1 MTELFKRLKAMAST
15 TAFRLATGTAAVF
28 VVIAGLL
35 LAILFWQTNQ
45 VLTDQVITTLTAEA
59 EALRTEAQSSSKNA
73 LAEAVAARSRPEGPG
88 LYFLADASG
97 RKLAGNLS
105 RTPPEIFAGQQGG
118 VFRYR
123 PDIAI
128 AKRDRLGVAMA
139 IALPHGQSLIIGR
152 DIEDQRTFADGIKRL
167 FILSFLALTAA
178 GLATA
183 LMISRIVLK
192 RIETMNVASQQIMA
206 GDLSRR
212 VPLQGSGDELDGL
225 AANLNAMLDR
235 IEQLMA
241 GLREVSENI
250 AHDLKTP
257 LNRLRNRVE
266 AALREPDSAP
276 TYRDALERTIE
287 DADDLIK
294 TFNALLLIARL
305 EASAI
310 DKSAESVDCSELVR
324 DVAELYEPVTE
335 ETGLNLEIQTAPC
348 PLIKAN
354 RQLIGQA
361 VANLIDNAIKYA
373 PASCQATPRPLIRV
387 EVGATATGVEI
398 SVADH
403 GPGIAAQNRERA
415 LKRFV
420 RLDES
425 RTQPGTGLGLSLVA
439 AVARLHGGRV
449 TLEDNNPGLK
459 VRLLLPVRSANLAS
473 DTKSGSEPAQT
484 RESLSLAVT
493 KGAAET

>member
-1 MTELFKRLKAMAST
+1 MAST
-15 TAFRLATGTAAVF
+15 TAFRLATGTVAIF
-28 VVIAGLL
+28 LVIAGLL
-35 LAILFWQTNQ
+35 IGFLFWQTNQ
-45 VLTDQVITTLTAEA
+45 VLTGQVIATLTAEA
-59 EALRTEAQSSSKNA
+59 DSLRAEAQSPSG
-73 LAEAVAARSRPEGPG
+73 LVDAVTARSSPEGPG
-88 LYFLADASG
+88 LYYLADAGG

-105 RTPPEIFAGQQGG
+105 RLPPEIVEGNAGG

-123 PDIAI
+123 PSFKAES
-128 AKRDRLGVAMA
+128 RERLGVAM
-139 IALPHGQSLIIGR
+139 SLAMPRGERLVIGR
-152 DIEDQRTFADGIKRL
+152 DIEDQRAFADGVKRL
-167 FILSFLALTAA
+167 FIIGFVALSLA

-183 LMISRIVLK
+183 LLISRIVLS
-192 RIETMNVASQQIMA
+192 RIEAINLASRQIMA
-206 GDLSRR
+206 GDFSRR
-212 VPLQGSGDELDGL
+212 VPLEGSGDELDGL
-225 AANLNAMLDR
+225 AGNLNAMLDR

-266 AALREPDSAP
+266 AALRDPAGETA
-276 TYRDALERTIE
+276 YRLGLERTIE

-305 EASAI
+305 EASAL
-310 DKSAESVDCSELVR
+310 DKTTEAVDCGELVR
-324 DVAELYEPVTE
+324 DVADLYAPVAE
-335 ETGLNLEIQTAPC
+335 EEGLALDIRATAGS
-348 PLIKAN
+348 PLIRAN

-373 PASCQATPRPLIRV
+373 PAAGRTPERARIGV
-387 EVGATATGVEI
+387 DVTTSASEVEI
-398 SVADH
+398 AVGDR
-403 GPGIAAQNRERA
+403 GPGIAPADRERA

-449 TLEDNNPGLK
+449 LLEDNKPGLR
-459 VRLLLPVRSANLAS
+459 VRVLLPIRAADPPPGRTATGTVLAPLALG
-473 DTKSGSEPAQT
+473 TAKS
-484 RESLSLAVT
+484 
-493 KGAAET
+493 